1 MRKVLML
8 NGNNPKVRNMYYVL
22 GQKPRKMKFEHK
34 VFKQI
39 NEITGVSLITF
50 SNVLNPD
57 YLPAILLNIKGRPL
71 EYHND
76 DGDYNVKLSN
86 DIGKKS
92 LGVNGQALD
101 TATLYRLDET
111 QLIGAIRGGLA
122 DVGSGFVLRLQKALE
137 GKRFERETP
146 VSISSLKTRD
156 GSRIQMITDLDPA
169 RVNNDLLRGGM
180 DLADNATYTSLQESI
195 DVALDQVSS
204 VRESEMNLSTDK
216 GDSRVVRSVV
226 LSRNAEELDLGDVAG
241 ENKDKV
247 ASDEKSPV
255 TPDENHTDEGDD
267 LDADEKRAL
276 GILDGEDTDDI
287 EVADDGANEPEA
299 AVTVPEDE
307 SAVDEES
314 HNQDPIKNKS
324 DSIIGSDAMAI
335 IQRDEQSDYKRKLAD
350 KKKEQDT
357 VNTMVSSS
365 KNMAKVKHR
374 ISRDLSDDGPEM

>member
-8 NGNNPKVRNMYYVL
+8 NGNNPKVRNTYYVL
-22 GQKPRKMKFEHK
+22 GQKPRNMKFEHK

-57 YLPAILLNIKGRPL
+57 YLPAVLLNIKGRPL

-92 LGVNGQALD
+92 LDVDGHVLD
-101 TATLYRLDET
+101 TAMLYRLDET

-137 GKRFERETP
+137 GKRFERETS

-156 GSRIQMITDLDPA
+156 DSLIQMITDLDPA
-169 RVNNDLLRGGM
+169 RVNDDLLRGGM
-180 DLADNATYTSLQESI
+180 DQADNPAYTSLQEVI

-204 VRESEMNLSTDK
+204 VRESEINLSAGK
-216 GDSRVVRSVV
+216 GDSHVVRSVV
-226 LSRNAEELDLGDVAG
+226 LSRNAEELDLGDVSG
-241 ENKDKV
+241 EDKDKV
-247 ASDEKSPV
+247 ALGEKSLV
-255 TPDENHTDEGDD
+255 TPDTSHTDDGDD
-267 LDADEKRAL
+267 LDTDEKRAL
-276 GILDGEDTDDI
+276 GILDGEDDDDT
-287 EVADDGANEPEA
+287 EVADDGVNESED
-299 AVTVPEDE
+299 AVTVSEDE
-307 SAVDEES
+307 PAIDGES
-314 HNQDPIKNKS
+314 YNQDIIKNKS
-324 DSIIGSDAMAI
+324 DSIIGSEAMAI
-335 IQRDEQSDYKRKLAD
+335 IERDEQSEYKRKLGD
-350 KKKEQDT
+350 KKKEQDA
-357 VNTMVSSS
+357 VNTMASSS
-365 KNMAKVKHR
+365 KNLAKVKHR

>member
-76 DGDYNVKLSN
+76 DGDYSVKLSN

-92 LGVNGQALD
+92 LDVNGRALD

-137 GKRFERETP
+137 GKRFERETS

-169 RVNNDLLRGGM
+169 RVNNDLLRGGTE
-180 DLADNATYTSLQESI
+180 LADNATYTSLQESI

-204 VRESEMNLSTDK
+204 VRESEMNLSTDN
-216 GDSRVVRSVV
+216 GDSHAVRSVV

-241 ENKDKV
+241 EDKDKV
-247 ASDEKSPV
+247 ASDEKAPV
-255 TPDENHTDEGDD
+255 TSDAKYTDDGGD

-276 GILDGEDTDDI
+276 GILDGEAADGKGIAEDDT
-287 EVADDGANEPEA
+287 NEPEV

-307 SAVDEES
+307 PAVDEES
-314 HNQDPIKNKS
+314 HDQDPIKNKS

-335 IQRDEQSDYKRKLAD
+335 IQRDEQVDYKRKLAD

-374 ISRDLSDDGPEM
+374 ISRDRSDDGPEM

>member
-92 LGVNGQALD
+92 LDVNGHALD

-137 GKRFERETP
+137 GKRFERETS

-169 RVNNDLLRGGM
+169 RVDNDLLRGGA
-180 DLADNATYTSLQESI
+180 DLADNATYMSLQESI

-216 GDSRVVRSVV
+216 GDSHVVRSVV
-226 LSRNAEELDLGDVAG
+226 LSRNADELDLGDVAG
-241 ENKDKV
+241 EDKDKV

-255 TPDENHTDEGDD
+255 IPDENHTDGGD

-276 GILDGEDTDDI
+276 GILDGEDTDD
-287 EVADDGANEPEA
+287 DGTKEPEA
-299 AVTVPEDE
+299 AVIVPDDKP
-307 SAVDEES
+307 VVNEES
-314 HNQDPIKNKS
+314 HDQDSIKNKS

-335 IQRDEQSDYKRKLAD
+335 IQRDEQSDYNRKLAD

-374 ISRDLSDDGPEM
+374 ISRDLSDDGPEL

>member
-8 NGNNPKVRNMYYVL
+8 NGNNPKVRNTYYVL
-22 GQKPRKMKFEHK
+22 GQKPRNMKFEHK

-57 YLPAILLNIKGRPL
+57 YLPAVLLNIKGRPL

-92 LGVNGQALD
+92 LDVDGHVLD
-101 TATLYRLDET
+101 TAMLYRLDET

-137 GKRFERETP
+137 GKRFERETS

-156 GSRIQMITDLDPA
+156 DSLIQMITDLDPA
-169 RVNNDLLRGGM
+169 RVNDDLLRGGM
-180 DLADNATYTSLQESI
+180 DQADNPAYTSLQEVI

-204 VRESEMNLSTDK
+204 VRESEINLSAGK
-216 GDSRVVRSVV
+216 GDSHVVRSVV
-226 LSRNAEELDLGDVAG
+226 LSRNAEELDLGDVSG
-241 ENKDKV
+241 EDKDKV
-247 ASDEKSPV
+247 ALGEKSLV
-255 TPDENHTDEGDD
+255 TPDTSHTDDGDD
-267 LDADEKRAL
+267 LDTDEKRAL
-276 GILDGEDTDDI
+276 GILDGEDDDDT
-287 EVADDGANEPEA
+287 EVADDGVNESED

-307 SAVDEES
+307 PIDGES
-314 HNQDPIKNKS
+314 YNQDIIKNKS
-324 DSIIGSDAMAI
+324 DSIIGSEAMAI
-335 IQRDEQSDYKRKLAD
+335 IERDEQSEYKRKLGD
-350 KKKEQDT
+350 KKKEQDA
-357 VNTMVSSS
+357 VNTMASSS
-365 KNMAKVKHR
+365 KNLAKVKHR